1 MVSYDRGKIILLSS
15 ALALIN
21 VACSSV
27 DSLWGA
33 KEQPKPVAVTSTPSG
48 DQAPSAK
55 IKPAATPLNTP
66 SVDAKEIYQQAT
78 DIAYGA
84 AFLSQSAEISEDW
97 RLIVSRWQEAI
108 SLLKKVPAS
117 SSYYAIAKPKI
128 SEYQRNLSIA
138 QQQASRPRSRSSVET
153 VIGIA
158 SPSPTT
164 DRIDSPSPTPTE
176 SRATPAKELKT
187 NTSNSQVFQVPIKRR
202 IGRTPV
208 IEVTFNGNQTF
219 EMIFDTGASGTVITE
234 AMAESLGVEA
244 EGEVKADT
252 ASGKGVKFST
262 GQLESIAVEGVVAQ
276 NFLVAIAGPGL
287 DIGLLGQDFYGNYD
301 ISLKQ
306 NVVEFRLR

>member
-15 ALALIN
+15 TLALIN

-55 IKPAATPLNTP
+55 TKPAATPINTP

-164 DRIDSPSPTPTE
+164 DRVDSPSPTPTE
-176 SRATPAKELKT
+176 SRPTPATELKT
-187 NTSNSQVFQVPIKRR
+187 NTSNLQVFQVPIKRR

-208 IEVTFNGNQTF
+208 LEVTFNGNQTF
-219 EMIFDTGASGTVITE
+219 EMIFDTGASGTVITQ
-234 AMAESLGVEA
+234 AMAESLAVEA

-276 NFLVAIAGPGL
+276 NFRVAIAGPGL
-287 DIGLLGQDFYGNYD
+287 EIGLLGQDFYGNYD